1 MATLT
6 ERIFAMYQIYFDV
19 VPVGWREMTS
29 GGFAREILAGKQ
41 FQIPADADRRIGI
54 TIDHN
59 GEIYVVT
66 DILRIAGEDWFTI
79 SNGKDFDNMPVCD
92 YEEVRQNLT
101 ITHLKYKY

>member
-1 MATLT
+1 
-6 ERIFAMYQIYFDV
+6 MYQIYSDC

-66 DILRIAGEDWFTI
+66 DVRHIQGEDWFTI

-92 YEEVRQNLT
+92 YEEIKQNLT
-101 ITHLKYKY
+101 IVHLKYKY